1 MNLNTQ
7 SLFSIPPLLHFV
19 FLVLHHWPAKG
30 NRSNPSN
37 PPPPVLRTC
46 KGHITVRTKVWG
58 VNLKKFLE
66 NSREAVSVSTICD
79 EYCSSLRRVSA
90 VEMPKSYR
98 RNADEMLFKTD
109 TVCQEA
115 DAKTQMLNAVCQKT
129 HAKNQ
134 MLKKCKHD
142 LSSNKRTE
150 KVMKYKKTKEKSKYV
165 TAGPSSLKQMNFK
178 MECSSSLLVLEIQ
191 RW

>member
-1 MNLNTQ
+1 MRKSRCQKQMLN
-7 SLFSIPPLLHFV
+7 
-19 FLVLHHWPAKG
+19 
-30 NRSNPSN
+30 
-37 PPPPVLRTC
+37 
-46 KGHITVRTKVWG
+46 
-58 VNLKKFLE
+58 
-66 NSREAVSVSTICD
+66 
-79 EYCSSLRRVSA
+79 
-90 VEMPKSYR
+90 
-98 RNADEMLFKTD
+98 
-109 TVCQEA
+109 TVCQ
-115 DAKTQMLNAVCQKT
+115 NT

-191 RW
+191 R